1 MIPIGIMSNFLYL
14 LFTLLF
20 NLLEISILA
29 EVLLSYVSSIK
40 ESSFYKVLVSFNYPI
55 LQPFRKLQE
64 KLFTNMMIDFAPLLA
79 IVFLNFVRGILL

>member
-1 MIPIGIMSNFLYL
+1 MIPIGIISSFLYL

-29 EVLLSYVSSIK
+29 EVILSYLPSIK
-40 ESSFYKVLVSFNYPI
+40 ESNFYRVLVSFNYPI

-64 KLFTNMMIDFAPLLA
+64 KIFSNMMIDFAPLLA
-79 IVFLNFVRGILL
+79 IIFLNFARGILL